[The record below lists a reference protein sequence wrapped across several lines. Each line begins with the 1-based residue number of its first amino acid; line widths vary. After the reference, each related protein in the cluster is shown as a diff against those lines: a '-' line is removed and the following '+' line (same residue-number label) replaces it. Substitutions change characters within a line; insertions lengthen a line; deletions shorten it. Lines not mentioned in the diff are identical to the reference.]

1 MLNERRCEIGA
12 EMKRTLGIRSV
23 ALFISVAAMASAIGI
38 AEHTAAENV
47 AAPNRRPAAL
57 SGTITVW
64 DPNLD
69 SFEGYTTATEQLDA
83 AFTEETGV
91 EVEHIAQPFGE
102 YDQLLQAAFAGGSV
116 PDVMLL
122 VPGSQGVLRWTD
134 GLEELSA
141 DVADIRAELSYWESA
156 NPDLE
161 QDGPVYGV
169 PIGTQA
175 DVFYYNKQLFTD
187 AGLDPESPPTT
198 FDEMVAAADAL
209 LAAGIQPFASGN
221 KEGYENQ
228 WWLSVL
234 WAGLFDVEQTQ
245 ALARGEIKFT
255 DQQFV
260 DVIERYQQLN
270 DAGYFGDARFSTP
283 LFPDGVDSFSNG
295 EGAMFLGLSDVA
307 AHYGVFNEALG
318 VENVGIFEA
327 PGIASAEALY
337 LPVTATYVWSIPT
350 DSDNKDAA
358 LAYIRFMA
366 STESQQVHYEVANS
380 FPNNSNVVLQGAPPQ
395 LVAMAEDYQ
404 SATTFQSAHQVI
416 PGVVLTEWTN
426 VINEVLQGRMTIDE
440 GLEQINDVAERA

>member
-1 MLNERRCEIGA
+1 
-12 EMKRTLGIRSV
+12 MKRNYRVRSL
-23 ALFISVAAMASAIGI
+23 ALTVSVAAMASAVGSV
-38 AEHTAAENV
+38 EHTAAGQPV
-47 AAPNRRPAAL
+47 APNREAAAL

-64 DPNLD
+64 DPNFN
-69 SFEGYTTATEQLDA
+69 SFEGYTTASEQLDA
-83 AFTEETGV
+83 AFTDETGV
-91 EVEHIAQPFGE
+91 EVEHVAQPFGE
-102 YDQLLQAAFAGGSV
+102 YDQLLQAAFSGGSV

-134 GLEELSA
+134 GLEELSP
-141 DVADIRAELSYWESA
+141 DVADIRDDLSYWESS

-161 QDGPVYGV
+161 SDGPVYGV

-175 DVFYYNKQLFTD
+175 DVFYYNKQLFID
-187 AGLDPESPPTT
+187 AGLDPESPPAT
-198 FDEMVAAADAL
+198 FDEMIAAADAL
-209 LAAGIQPFASGN
+209 LEAGIQPFASGN

-228 WWLSVL
+228 WWLSVI
-234 WAGLFDVEQTQ
+234 WAGLFDVDETQ
-245 ALARGEIKFT
+245 ALARGDIKFT
-255 DQQFV
+255 DQQFR
-260 DVIERYQQLN
+260 DVMETYQQLN

-318 VENVGIFEA
+318 EENVGIFQA
-327 PGIASAEALY
+327 PGIAAEEAFY
-337 LPVTATYVWSIPT
+337 LPVTATYVWSVPT
-350 DSDNKDAA
+350 DSDNKDVA

-366 STESQQVHYEVANS
+366 STESQQVHYNVANS
-380 FPNNSNVVLQGAPPQ
+380 FPNNSNVVLEGAPPQ
-395 LVAMAEDYQ
+395 LSQMADDYE

-440 GLEQINDVAERA
+440 GLEQINEVAESV

>member
-1 MLNERRCEIGA
+1 
-12 EMKRTLGIRSV
+12 MKRNRWVRSL
-23 ALFISVAAMASAIGI
+23 ALTASVAAMTTAVGI
-38 AEHTAAENV
+38 ADHTAAGQSSP
-47 AAPNRRPAAL
+47 PNAETGAL

-64 DPNLD
+64 DPNLN
-69 SFEGYTTATEQLDA
+69 SFEGYTTASEQLDA

-91 EVEHIAQPFGE
+91 EVEHVAQPFGE

-141 DVADIRAELSYWESA
+141 DVADIRADLNYWESA

-161 QDGPVYGV
+161 GDGPVFGV

-228 WWLSVL
+228 WWLSVI
-234 WAGLFDVEQTQ
+234 WAGLFDAEETR
-245 ALARGEIKFT
+245 ALAQGAIRFT
-255 DQQFV
+255 DQQFR
-260 DVIERYQQLN
+260 DVVEKYQQLN

-318 VENVGIFEA
+318 EDTVGIFQA
-327 PGIASAEALY
+327 PGIAAEEAFY
-337 LPVTATYVWSIPT
+337 LPVTATYVWSLPS
-350 DSDNKDAA
+350 DSDNKEAA
-358 LAYIRFMA
+358 LAYIRYMA
-366 STESQQVHYEVANS
+366 STESQQVHYDVADS
-380 FPNNSNVVLQGAPPQ
+380 FPNNINVVLEGAPPQ
-395 LVAMAEDYQ
+395 LVEMAEEYQ
-404 SATTFQSAHQVI
+404 SAATFQSAHQVI
-416 PGVVLTEWTN
+416 PGVVLTEWSN

-440 GLEQINDVAERA
+440 GLEQINDVANRA

>member
-1 MLNERRCEIGA
+1 MERTGW
-12 EMKRTLGIRSV
+12 IRSL
-23 ALFISVAAMASAIGI
+23 ALFGSAAVMASAIGT
-38 AEHTAAENV
+38 AGHTAAENV
-47 AAPNRRPAAL
+47 AQPNGVLAAL
-57 SGTITVW
+57 SGTVTVW
-64 DPNLD
+64 DPNLN

-83 AFTEETGV
+83 AFTEQTGV
-91 EVEHIAQPFGE
+91 EVEHVAQPFGE

-141 DVADIRAELSYWESA
+141 DVADIRPDLNYWESA

-209 LAAGIQPFASGN
+209 LEAGIQPFASGN

-234 WAGLFDVEQTQ
+234 WAGLFDVEDTQ
-245 ALARGEIKFT
+245 ALARGEIEFT
-255 DQQFV
+255 DQRFR
-260 DVIERYQQLN
+260 DVMERYQQLN

-318 VENVGIFEA
+318 VNNVGIFEA
-327 PGIASAEALY
+327 PGIAQAEAFY
-337 LPVTATYVWSIPT
+337 LPVTATYVWSIPA
-350 DSDNKDAA
+350 DSDNREAA

-366 STESQQVHYEVANS
+366 STESQQVHYDVANS
-380 FPNNSNVVLQGAPPQ
+380 FPNNSNVLLDGAPPQ
-395 LVAMAEDYQ
+395 LVQMAEDYQ

-416 PGVVLTEWTN
+416 PAVVLTEWTN

-440 GLEQINDVAERA
+440 GMEQINSVAERA